1 MTYVTT
7 VNGITL
13 TMEPA
18 VAQTLGPSGA
28 TIQFTSK
35 TGTGGSLPIRILF
48 STPVKEFG
56 VTVVGQTNPN
66 HRLEAY
72 DIGGTFIGQAIGT
85 PIIPDM
91 GKGGSDVV
99 LKVSGNP
106 AAYIASVKL
115 IPPTVDYVGY
125 KNLVVVPVSTTEPPP
140 PTDVDLAKLVIVST
154 NTIDRTYM
162 LGSMK
167 AVPSQVITFTNT
179 STDTALQLSLTEQ
192 PDIVGMSFSPS
203 TFPLNPKQ
211 TSSVTVLFDYVVLN
225 TRPVAD
231 LISKIVVKV
240 SKLGVPI
247 PPPPPPPPTQL
258 SWYEERFGGS
268 PLRPWPPG
276 KLIGP
281 LPTYEQLFSN
291 PILTQTIPSIQYFN
305 TLTAPITLRWTQNIT
320 VTQATDYFFT
330 MVTDDGMRFYINDTI
345 IMNEWRDQDDH
356 TYTKGLRIQPGQYTF
371 RVEYFNNGAGST
383 ARFGYTTNVV
393 RV

>member
-48 STPVKEFG
+48 SKPVKEFG

-72 DIGGTFIGQAIGT
+72 DIGGTFIGQALGT
-85 PIIPDM
+85 PTTPDM
-91 GKGGSDVV
+91 GKGGSDVI
-99 LKVSGNP
+99 LKVAGNP
-106 AAYIASVKL
+106 SAYIASVKL
-115 IPPTVDYVGY
+115 VPPSVDYVGY
-125 KNLVVVPVSTTEPPP
+125 KNLVVVPVPTTEPPP

-154 NTIDRTYM
+154 NAIDRTYM
-162 LGSMK
+162 LGSMT

-179 STDTALQLSLTEQ
+179 STDTALQLTLTEQ
-192 PDIVGMSFSPS
+192 PDIVGMSFTP
-203 TFPLNPKQ
+203 TTLPLNPKQ
-211 TSSVTVLFDYVVLN
+211 TSTVTVSFDYLVLN
-225 TRPVAD
+225 NRPVAD
-231 LISKIVVKV
+231 LMSKIVVKV
-240 SKLGVPI
+240 SKLGVPV
-247 PPPPPPPPTQL
+247 PPPPPPPTQL
-258 SWYEERFGGS
+258 SWFEERFRGS
-268 PLRPWPPG
+268 PLQPYSG
-276 KLIGP
+276 KPLGP

-291 PILTQTIPSIQYFN
+291 PILTQTVPTINYFN
-305 TLTAPITLRWTQNIT
+305 TLTAPITLRWTQNVT
-320 VTQATDYFFT
+320 VTQVTDYFFT
-330 MVTDDGMRFYINDTI
+330 MTTDDGMRFYINNNI

-356 TYTKGLRIQPGQYTF
+356 TYTKGLRLQPGQYTF